1 MTLKVLVTSLTL
13 GQGLNLRPCH
23 LGLHGGAFCTSLFQK
38 SYKSELK
45 INICQS
51 SQHLQL
57 QVSGHGLEP
66 QLEFSP
72 PVLELGPLLPYSHG
86 AEGTVVVKN
95 PCEFPIEFYSLE
107 FDQQYLAEEQVRG
120 KVWSPHACSRSFT
133 VLQCSQACAGEMEAV
148 PRAKPGGISGLA
160 SFAGRLWRG
169 LDGPCCWEEGMRE
182 KIGLAGESVHVMEVK
197 KHILYVASLPYAPR
211 SCGC

>member
-1 MTLKVLVTSLTL
+1 MLLS
-13 GQGLNLRPCH
+13 
-23 LGLHGGAFCTSLFQK
+23 FQK
-38 SYKSELK
+38 SYRSELK

-57 QVSGHGLEP
+57 QVLGCGLEP

-72 PVLELGPLLPYSHG
+72 PVLELGPLLPYSCG

-120 KVWSPHACSRSFT
+120 KVWPPCARSRSFT
-133 VLQCSQACAGEMEAV
+133 VLQHSRVHAREMETV
-148 PRAKPGGISGLA
+148 PRAKSGGISGLA
-160 SFAGRLWRG
+160 SSAGRLWRG
-169 LDGPCCWEEGMRE
+169 LDSPCC
-182 KIGLAGESVHVMEVK
+182 
-197 KHILYVASLPYAPR
+197 
-211 SCGC
+211 